1 MSTLFPTALDPFTN
15 PTGANHL
22 NDASVLHSSQH
33 SNLNDSVFALETKVG
48 IDFSSTRNTLD
59 FITNLLLMT
68 QLQHYNGGYREI
80 SYVANT
86 HPIVASVIW
95 YTDSGKTIKL
105 VEKDYT
111 YGSIKILPIKV
122 TLKLYDGTV
131 SNVLKKTIEDTIT
144 YDKVFESSRS
154 RIIT

>member
-1 MSTLFPTALDPFTN
+1 VSTLFPTALDPFTN

-22 NDASVLHSSQH
+22 NDASVLHSTQH
-33 SNLNDSVFALETKVG
+33 SNLNDAVFALEQKVG
-48 IDFSSTRNTLD
+48 IDFSNARNSLD
-59 FITNLLLMT
+59 YITNLLLMSQMT
-68 QLQHYNGGYREI
+68 ARDGTYREVT
-80 SYVANT
+80 YVA

-105 VEKDYT
+105 VQKDYT

-131 SNVLKKTIEDTIT
+131 SNVLKRTIEDTIT
-144 YDKVFESSRS
+144 YDKVFETSRS